1 MEATE
6 NELMWRKSSRSGSN
20 GGDCVEAASTPD
32 AVAIRDSKSPGDG
45 PLLINREEARA
56 LSERIKVL

>member
-1 MEATE
+1 
-6 NELMWRKSSRSGSN
+6 MWRKSSRSGSN